1 MSQPP
6 LCGPPAPSS
15 QVHLQRRGP
24 GSHHLSSCRRAASC
38 IRASAA
44 FQPSCAFSLI
54 VAVGQRGEPA
64 FHRHIYDPGAFQ
76 PGEESIS
83 QKSTHL
89 LGPGSFPCEDSLSL
103 DGKGKK
109 HQIGDGHLCLGASFL
124 RGFARREQP
133 SWAPSLAVA
142 PVDTLFPSVATSRA
156 IFSAGPVS

>member
-76 PGEESIS
+76 PGRNPSPRNPP
-83 QKSTHL
+83 T
-89 LGPGSFPCEDSLSL
+89 
-103 DGKGKK
+103 
-109 HQIGDGHLCLGASFL
+109 
-124 RGFARREQP
+124 
-133 SWAPSLAVA
+133 SWARAPFPGKTPSRWMEKGRSIRSGMGTSVWGPLFSGALHGGSSH
-142 PVDTLFPSVATSRA
+142 PGPRPLQWLLWTLCSLLSPPAEP
-156 IFSAGPVS
+156 FSPQGP